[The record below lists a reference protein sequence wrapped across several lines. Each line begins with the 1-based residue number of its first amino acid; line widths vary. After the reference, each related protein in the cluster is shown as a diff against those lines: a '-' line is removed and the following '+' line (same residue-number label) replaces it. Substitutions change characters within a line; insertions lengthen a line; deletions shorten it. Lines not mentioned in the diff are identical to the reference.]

1 MPHRRQD
8 AAAQAGLEAKL
19 LKAIHEIFSER
30 IPFNKVLGLE
40 VTSLHHANPI
50 IRFEMREQL
59 VGNFLRGNLH
69 GGVISSVLDV
79 TGGLVAFLGLQ
90 QKLKDEPLQVRIER
104 FARVGTIDIRID
116 YLRPGIGQWFEA
128 RGFPLRTGNKVA
140 VARMELFSDAG
151 ELIAVG
157 TGAYTIS

>member
-1 MPHRRQD
+1 MPHKRQD
-8 AAAQAGLEAKL
+8 AAALEAKL

-40 VTSLHHANPI
+40 VASLHHANPI
-50 IRFEMREQL
+50 IRFQMREQL
-59 VGNFLRGNLH
+59 VGNFLRGILH

-90 QKLKDEPLQVRIER
+90 QKLKDEPLQARIER

-116 YLRPGIGQWFEA
+116 YLRPGMGQWFEA